1 MTKDSKA
8 KKALKLN
15 VTNEGSGKQNGSRH
29 KRARSVSKL
38 LTYPG
43 EDQVS
48 QGQPPKKVKQTEKH
62 TGKDKTDKASNL
74 PQTSVVVKS
83 VPPLFSVSSFV
94 HCLELKNFS
103 FFYL

>member
-83 VPPLFSVSSFV
+83 VPPLFCFEFRSLS
-94 HCLELKNFS
+94 
-103 FFYL
+103 